1 MAIIQSNC
9 WTDALKNC
17 TEQTDTPMRR
27 LIRKMPGLHK
37 SCTLVHFMISVLD
50 NELSF

>member
-17 TEQTDTPMRR
+17 TEETDTPMRR
-27 LIRKMPGLHK
+27 LIRKMPGLYH
-37 SCTLVHFMISVLD
+37 SFIYAYFSVHFMISV
-50 NELSF
+50 SG